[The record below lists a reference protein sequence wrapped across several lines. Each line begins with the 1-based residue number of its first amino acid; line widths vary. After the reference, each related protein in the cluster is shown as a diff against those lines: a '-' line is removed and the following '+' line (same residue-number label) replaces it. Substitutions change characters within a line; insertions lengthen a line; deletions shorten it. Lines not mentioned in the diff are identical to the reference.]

1 MPVVI
6 NFEAVALAIAVALIS
21 YFFADIAELV
31 SELNN
36 WLGFL
41 QPGGGTGNPGMLRF
55 SRAQRLT
62 TR

>member
-1 MPVVI
+1 MPIVI
-6 NFEAVALAIAVALIS
+6 NFEAVGLAIAVALIS

-41 QPGGGTGNPGMLRF
+41 QPGGGTGNPGTLRF
-55 SRAQRLT
+55 GRGQRFAA
-62 TR
+62 R